1 MHHFH
6 SNSSVTINAVTQ
18 DTGVIEGE
26 VYVAQVGSMED
37 GTVSIEV
44 TFFKDDENRTPVH
57 HVNHRVSEADMDTFE
72 GAVTLVET
80 GSVGKF
86 QELCTRYAL
95 AQADGMWGLT
105 ASDWIFES
113 H

>member
-18 DTGVIEGE
+18 DTGVIIGE
-26 VYVAQVGSMED
+26 VYSAQVGSMSE
-37 GTVSIEV
+37 GELSIEV
-44 TFFKDDENRTPVH
+44 SFFKDDEGKTPVH
-57 HVNHRVSEADMDTFE
+57 HVNHRVSEADIDTFE
-72 GAVTLVET
+72 ETVTLVET

-95 AQADGMWGLT
+95 SQAVGMWGMT
-105 ASDWIFES
+105 PDDWTLEA

>member
-18 DTGVIEGE
+18 ETGVIKGE
-26 VYVAQVGSMED
+26 IYTAQVGDQSN
-37 GTVSIEV
+37 GSINIEV
-44 TFFKDDENRTPVH
+44 TFLNNDTGSPVH
-57 HVNHRVSEADMDTFE
+57 HQHHSVSEADMTTFE
-72 GAVTLVET
+72 GTVTLEGT
-80 GSVGKF
+80 DTTAKF
-86 QELCTRYAL
+86 QELCARYAL

-105 ASDWIFES
+105 AADWTLEA

>member
-37 GTVSIEV
+37 GTVSVEV

-72 GAVTLVET
+72 GTVTLEST
-80 GSVGKF
+80 GTTAKF

-105 ASDWIFES
+105 ASDWTLES

>member
-18 DTGVIEGE
+18 ETGVIKGE
-26 VYVAQVGSMED
+26 IYTAQVGDQSD
-37 GTVSIEV
+37 GSVRIEV
-44 TFFKDDENRTPVH
+44 TFLNNDNGNPVH
-57 HVNHRVSEADMDTFE
+57 HQHHSVSEADMDTFE
-72 GAVTLVET
+72 GTVTLVET

-86 QELCTRYAL
+86 QELCARYAL

-105 ASDWIFES
+105 AADWTLES